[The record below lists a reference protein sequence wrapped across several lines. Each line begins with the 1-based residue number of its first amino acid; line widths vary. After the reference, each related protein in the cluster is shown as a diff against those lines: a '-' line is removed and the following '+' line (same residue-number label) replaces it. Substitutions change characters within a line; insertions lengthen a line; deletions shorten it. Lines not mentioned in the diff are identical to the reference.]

1 MVYLMKY
8 GVKEYCIFDGCKI
21 LILGLVY
28 IFGIVLNFLLRKIC
42 E

>member
-8 GVKEYCIFDGCKI
+8 GVKENCILDGCKI